1 MTDKETYLGD
11 GLYASFDG
19 HHIWVRTGCGG
30 GRIALD
36 PDVFNALVKYG
47 NALYAR
53 ITGERDD

>member
-19 HHIWVRTGCGG
+19 YYIWVRTGGG

-36 PDVFNALVKYG
+36 PDVFSALVKY
-47 NALYAR
+47 NNTLYAR
-53 ITGERDD
+53 ISGESND